1 MVFGS
6 DSYHRIKEMQPQAQ
20 QQRAC
25 VKCHSAHVL
34 VLEQR
39 QLVVCGSCEYV
50 APVGQESATTPRLHN
65 ATLLIY
71 DRPVLHIFL
80 SSFVIPSIVRSRGH
94 VVWVDVEKLTPG
106 CDWESGIAD
115 ALTWVKE
122 AQENGRVLLLMTPH
136 ALRRPDGYCLNEIAR
151 ASSLKLNIFP
161 VLVCDSE
168 PPQSIS
174 MLPYFDLQS
183 SLPRESPMAASEW
196 DDLVA
201 TSMTSIPFQTKVL
214 KLTGLL
220 EAVRVCLNDISAGMA
235 SGVGFVP
242 VMVRPCEI
250 PLSICRIQW
259 LDLSDCLT
267 HQLTNNNVVNDVKY
281 AVRLPQTAVAASVI
295 QNQPEVR
302 AFHLVSKE
310 DEQTQNHRRCVLS
323 LAYQLTTQLPDYAAF
338 LQQGD
343 QPLEE
348 IVSVSCV
355 AELVH
360 SLLVVPLNAIA
371 QPSTVPLVILID
383 GLDAF
388 QDSNAV
394 ENCFVSSLAAAVRNL
409 PPWVR
414 WVLTS
419 REDPS
424 VMQKLQG
431 YAVPNLFFT
440 DLLVPQVALD
450 KCGHQTRDDML
461 KYLQLALV
469 QFVANADKNVPAAT
483 LRFIVERSEGLFL
496 YASHIVNAL
505 SQKRLTLDKL
515 ESFPVGMGGYLRQ
528 YFEDQFTA
536 LHYESY
542 AHRDF
547 LGSFK
552 SLLYVSDENELKPFH
567 TSVFEWLE
575 DAHAAGRFFVCAA
588 YEHGRLLIGWVTNL
602 LRNGH
607 ERIGLWAWNQYDTVL
622 RATTDISNIKCAIYR
637 L

>member
-431 YAVPNLFFT
+431 
-440 DLLVPQVALD
+440 LVPQVALD

-575 DAHAAGRFFVCAA
+575 DAHAAGRFYVCAA

>member
-80 SSFVIPSIVRSRGH
+80 SCTQHIELHGKPARIFAPR
-94 VVWVDVEKLTPG
+94 

-220 EAVRVCLNDISAGMA
+220 EAVR
-235 SGVGFVP
+235 
-242 VMVRPCEI
+242 
-250 PLSICRIQW
+250 
-259 LDLSDCLT
+259 T
-267 HQLTNNNVVNDVKY
+267 Y
-281 AVRLPQTAVAASVI
+281 
-295 QNQPEVR
+295 
-302 AFHLVSKE
+302 
-310 DEQTQNHRRCVLS
+310 
-323 LAYQLTTQLPDYAAF
+323 
-338 LQQGD
+338 
-343 QPLEE
+343 
-348 IVSVSCV
+348 
-355 AELVH
+355 
-360 SLLVVPLNAIA
+360 
-371 QPSTVPLVILID
+371 
-383 GLDAF
+383 
-388 QDSNAV
+388 
-394 ENCFVSSLAAAVRNL
+394 
-409 PPWVR
+409 
-414 WVLTS
+414 
-419 REDPS
+419 
-424 VMQKLQG
+424 
-431 YAVPNLFFT
+431 
-440 DLLVPQVALD
+440 
-450 KCGHQTRDDML
+450 
-461 KYLQLALV
+461 V
-469 QFVANADKNVPAAT
+469 Q
-483 LRFIVERSEGLFL
+483 S
-496 YASHIVNAL
+496 
-505 SQKRLTLDKL
+505 
-515 ESFPVGMGGYLRQ
+515 
-528 YFEDQFTA
+528 
-536 LHYESY
+536 
-542 AHRDF
+542 
-547 LGSFK
+547 
-552 SLLYVSDENELKPFH
+552 
-567 TSVFEWLE
+567 
-575 DAHAAGRFFVCAA
+575 
-588 YEHGRLLIGWVTNL
+588 
-602 LRNGH
+602 
-607 ERIGLWAWNQYDTVL
+607 
-622 RATTDISNIKCAIYR
+622 
-637 L
+637 